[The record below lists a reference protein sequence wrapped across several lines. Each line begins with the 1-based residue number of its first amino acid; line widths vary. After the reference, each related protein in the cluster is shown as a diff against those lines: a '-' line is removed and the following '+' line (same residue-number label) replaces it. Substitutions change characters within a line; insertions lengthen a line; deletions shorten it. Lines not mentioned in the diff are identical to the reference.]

1 MINRLIYYE
10 KYEISLNY
18 GISTSKD
25 YHFLNQFISFLE
37 SFVSSMNPKSTNF
50 NTFGEIIN
58 IYERT
63 KKLERRRNRTDKMNA
78 PLVFYGF
85 NICKT

>member
-25 YHFLNQFISFLE
+25 YHLVNQFISFLE

-63 KKLERRRNRTDKMNA
+63 KKLERRRNRTDQMNT

-85 NICKT
+85 DICKT